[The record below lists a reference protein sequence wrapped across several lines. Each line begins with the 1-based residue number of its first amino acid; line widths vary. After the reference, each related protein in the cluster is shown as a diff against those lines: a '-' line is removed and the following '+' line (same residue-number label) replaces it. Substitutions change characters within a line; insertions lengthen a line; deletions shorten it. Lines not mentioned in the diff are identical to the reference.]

1 MVVVPDATPVT
12 TPVELPIVAI
22 EGLLLLQVPP
32 EVAFVKV
39 TELPT
44 QRFPVVLIA
53 DGEAFTVAVTVAL
66 LEHPLP
72 LVPVTVYVVV
82 TEGLAV
88 MVVPIVADNPAGGVH
103 V

>member
-1 MVVVPDATPVT
+1 
-12 TPVELPIVAI
+12 
-22 EGLLLLQVPP
+22 
-32 EVAFVKV
+32 
-39 TELPT
+39 
-44 QRFPVVLIA
+44 VLIA

-88 MVVPIVADNPAGGVH
+88 ILAPVVADNPVGGVH

>member
-1 MVVVPDATPVT
+1 M
-12 TPVELPIVAI
+12 VAI
-22 EGLLLLQVPP
+22 DRLLLLQTPP
-32 EVAFVKV
+32 EVALVSV

-66 LEHPLP
+66 LEHPLL

-88 MVVPIVADNPAGGVH
+88 MVAPIVADNPVGGVH